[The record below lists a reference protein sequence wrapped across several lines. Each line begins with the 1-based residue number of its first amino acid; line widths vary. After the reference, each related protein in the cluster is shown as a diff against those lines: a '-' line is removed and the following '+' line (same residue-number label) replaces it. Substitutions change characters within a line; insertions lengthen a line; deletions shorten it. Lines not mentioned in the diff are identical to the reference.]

1 MNETAATIKQLSS
14 ELHISEQALRQWC
27 KRNEIQKTTKGKVT
41 SYFLSANDVELIRKH
56 YTEQRKQTHNES
68 TSKAQRKESEYLSL
82 LAENEKLKAH
92 ITEQNNKIESLR
104 RQLSDTEKKLDEYK
118 HKVSALTEFNNL
130 HHKTIDRLEKEN
142 NKLNERLDKAETER
156 AGFLNNISE
165 LTIALKAAQALHG
178 MDKQQAAIELKE
190 PAEQATQDQS
200 EPPRKTSLF
209 SKLFRRTK

>member
-1 MNETAATIKQLSS
+1 MNETAATIKELSA
-14 ELHISEQALRQWC
+14 ELHVSEQALRQWC

-68 TSKAQRKESEYLSL
+68 TSKAQRKESNSLSL
-82 LAENEKLKAH
+82 SLENEKLKKQL
-92 ITEQNNKIESLR
+92 TELTA
-104 RQLSDTEKKLDEYK
+104 QLSDTEKKLDEYK

-142 NKLNERLDKAETER
+142 AKLNERLDKAETER
-156 AGFLNNISE
+156 TGFLNSISD

-178 MDKQQAAIELKE
+178 MDKQQAVIDLKE
-190 PAEQATQDQS
+190 PADDQT
-200 EPPRKTSLF
+200 EPPRKTSFF
-209 SKLFRRTK
+209 SRLFRRK